1 MQIDMQRFTAVFFEE
16 AAEHLSTL
24 ENGLLQLSSEGADQ
38 ELLNSIFR
46 SAHSIKGGSGTFG
59 FAEVAAYTHVM
70 ESLLDQ
76 LREGE
81 MSPTGDLI
89 DTLLEATD
97 GLSHLV
103 NAARE
108 GSSPPEYIHDLRRRL
123 ETFTAAP
130 QQSPTGTIPKVNR
143 ANQHTCYQVA
153 IRPHAEIMAR
163 GMDPL
168 LLVRDLSSL
177 GALNSLELDASR
189 LPELS
194 KMQPEHCYLGW
205 NLELES
211 KFTEKDLRDVF
222 MFVEDECDVTI
233 RAVEQ
238 EETASITP
246 VAAEM
251 SDERAGTEH
260 GKTARRTQAA
270 AESIRVSV
278 DKVEE
283 LINLVGELVIA
294 NSMVHQAVTGA
305 ATEQFPLLHEALA
318 AMERS
323 TRELQSQVMGVRMMT
338 VANVFRRFPRVVHDL
353 ATTLGKQVRVEI
365 VGEDTELDKQV
376 IEAIGDPLTH
386 LVRNSVDHG
395 IELPED
401 RVKHQKPAE
410 GKVRLCAFHEGGKV
424 IIEIEDDGRGLNA
437 QRIREKAEQS
447 GLIAA
452 NAELTD
458 EQIYQLIFLPGLST
472 AEKLTDVSGRGVG
485 MDVVKRNI
493 EALNGQISI
502 HSQPGKGTRF
512 RISLPLTMAILD
524 GLSVSVSGE
533 TYVVP
538 LLSVIESLQ
547 PRPQDIKTV
556 AQNGEILLVRGETL
570 PLIRLHRMFGIENAI
585 TDPASALVVILEH
598 QNRKYG
604 LLVDALLGQMQVV
617 MKSIE
622 QNYRKVE
629 GVSGATILGDGTVA
643 FILDV
648 PGLLRVAQVA

>member
-1 MQIDMQRFTAVFFEE
+1 MQIDMERFTAVFFEE
-16 AAEHLSTL
+16 AAEHLVTL
-24 ENGLLQLSSEGADQ
+24 ESGLLQLSTEGADQ
-38 ELLNSIFR
+38 ELLNCIFR

-59 FAEVAAYTHVM
+59 FADIAAYTHVM

-81 MSPTGDLI
+81 MAPSSELI

-97 GLSHLV
+97 GLHTLV
-103 NAARE
+103 EAAKA
-108 GSSPPEYIHDLRRRL
+108 GQSAPEHVHDIRRRL
-123 ETFTAAP
+123 ETYSAKAVAA
-130 QQSPTGTIPKVNR
+130 IHR
-143 ANQHTCYQVA
+143 APVAAVASTEKCYRISV
-153 IRPHAEIMAR
+153 RPHQDILSR

-168 LLVRDLSSL
+168 LLIRELCSL
-177 GALNSLELDASR
+177 GEVLSVSLDTSDLPALEKIVPETVYVRWELHLRTS
-189 LPELS
+189 
-194 KMQPEHCYLGW
+194 
-205 NLELES
+205 ES
-211 KFTEKDLRDVF
+211 EEDLRGVF
-222 MFVEDECDVTI
+222 MFVEDECDISIDV
-233 RAVEQ
+233 VEPAAPTAAIIETEAQ
-238 EETASITP
+238 EPSSTK
-246 VAAEM
+246 
-251 SDERAGTEH
+251 EH
-260 GKTARRTQAA
+260 ATTARRTQAA

-353 ATTLGKQVRVEI
+353 ATALGKQVRVEI

-395 IELPED
+395 IEPLED
-401 RVKHQKPAE
+401 RRASGKPDE

-424 IIEIEDDGRGLNA
+424 IIEVEDDGRGLNA
-437 QRIREKAEQS
+437 DRIRAKAEKQE
-447 GLIAA
+447 LIAP

-493 EALNGQISI
+493 EALNGTISI
-502 HSQPGKGTRF
+502 HSTPGQGTRF

-524 GLSVSVSGE
+524 GLSVSVDKQIF
-533 TYVVP
+533 VVP
-538 LLSVIESLQ
+538 LLSVIESLR
-547 PRPQDIKTV
+547 PREQDIKTV
-556 AQNGEILLVRGETL
+556 AQRGEVMMVRGEAL
-570 PLIRLHRMFGIENAI
+570 PLLRLHNMFDIPDAI
-585 TDPASALVVILEH
+585 CDPAAGLVVILEH
-598 QNRKYG
+598 QNRKFG

-629 GVSGATILGDGTVA
+629 GVSGATILGDGAVA

-648 PGLLRVAQVA
+648 PGLLRVAQVG